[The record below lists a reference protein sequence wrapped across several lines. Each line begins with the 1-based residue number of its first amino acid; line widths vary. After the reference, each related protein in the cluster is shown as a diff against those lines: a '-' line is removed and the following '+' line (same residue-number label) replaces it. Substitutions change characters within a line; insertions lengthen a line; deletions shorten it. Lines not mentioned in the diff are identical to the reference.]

1 MAINVTINLAP
12 TAGTFSLPPFSS
24 GRIELT
30 QSSDGGGNP
39 GVITIGT
46 AEETVTFDSV
56 TPGLVLMYNLD
67 ATNYVEWGVATGVY
81 PFRLRPKLTATNYG
95 VPNLVYINSGTIYMK
110 ANTAACKV
118 LVLGYNA

>member
-1 MAINVTINLAP
+1 MPVALTLNLSP
-12 TAGTFSLPPFSS
+12 TDGTFSLPPFTS

-30 QSSDGGGNP
+30 QATSGGGNP
-39 GVITIGT
+39 GIVSVGT
-46 AEETVTFDSV
+46 SEETISFGDV
-56 TPGLVLMYNLD
+56 TPGLVMLYNLD

-95 VPNLVYINSGTIYMK
+95 VPNLVYINSGTIYIR

-118 LVLGYNA
+118 LVLGYTA